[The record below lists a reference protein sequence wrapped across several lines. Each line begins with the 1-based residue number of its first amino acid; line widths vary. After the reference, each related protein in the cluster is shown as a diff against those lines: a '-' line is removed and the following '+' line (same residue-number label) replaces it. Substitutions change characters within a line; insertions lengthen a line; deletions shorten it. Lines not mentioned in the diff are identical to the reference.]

1 MVFGRK
7 PKPAFA
13 PPELP
18 LTDVQRRKS
27 SAVSGRG
34 RRRSSLFPSMPSIFQ
49 HETDAEGFT
58 RASASS
64 AGPSQPYGRKFSV
77 VPSFARKASE
87 MSESVA
93 RARRDTAHVLYGE
106 SDRGADNITIED
118 SFYRTKLTIDDSED
132 EDLVGRDAALR
143 DLNNLD
149 VKGKGR
155 AGWQSTLG
163 WATEP
168 PKGSRR
174 KGKRSAH
181 GDKNKRKRHRAKR
194 VVRDLDQDLDAFNSF
209 AQNGQAPF
217 VKPETASRP
226 NSLDSLDPSI
236 TDVSRAIQNAPGALD
251 GVELYKSDKPKAV
264 LFGDGFDAVDV
275 MADQIF
281 RIGVQKKK
289 WFKPPRLGLK
299 RREVA
304 TGVTIR
310 VKTGLYRTFPV
321 EYEALEP
328 FEEAISRLN
337 PEVAIKIKSRIVGNV
352 MSVYMCVSYT
362 RRPPPK
368 PVDADHVATPPRR

>member
-7 PKPAFA
+7 PKPAFV

-18 LTDVQRRKS
+18 LTNVQRRKS
-27 SAVSGRG
+27 SAVSGQG

-49 HETDAEGFT
+49 HETDADGFT
-58 RASASS
+58 RGSASS

-77 VPSFARKASE
+77 MPNFARKASE
-87 MSESVA
+87 MSESKA

-106 SDRGADNITIED
+106 SDRAADNLMIED
-118 SFYRTKLTIDDSED
+118 SFYRTKLTIDDSD
-132 EDLVGRDAALR
+132 DDDYAGRDAALR
-143 DLNNLD
+143 EFNTLD

-155 AGWQSTLG
+155 APSQPNLG

-174 KGKRSAH
+174 KGKRAGH
-181 GDKNKRKRHRAKR
+181 GDKKKGKRHGAKR
-194 VVRDLDQDLDAFNSF
+194 VVRDLDTDLHNFNSF

-217 VKPETASRP
+217 LRPDNVSRR
-226 NSLDSLDPSI
+226 NSVTSLDPSV
-236 TDVSRAIQNAPGALD
+236 TDANQAVQNAPGVLD
-251 GVELYKSDKPKAV
+251 GVELYQSDKPRAV
-264 LFGDGFDAVDV
+264 LFGDGFDAIDV

-328 FEEAISRLN
+328 FEDAISRLN
-337 PEVAIKIKSRIVGNV
+337 PEAAIKIKSRIVNNV
-352 MSVYMCVSYT
+352 MAAYM
-362 RRPPPK
+362 
-368 PVDADHVATPPRR
+368 